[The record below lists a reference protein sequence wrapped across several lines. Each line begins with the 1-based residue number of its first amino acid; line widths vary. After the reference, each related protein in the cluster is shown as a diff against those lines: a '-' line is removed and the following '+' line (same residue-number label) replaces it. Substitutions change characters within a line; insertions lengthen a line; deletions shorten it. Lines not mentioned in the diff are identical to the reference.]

1 VLSGDPPSLH
11 AKEILQLVS
20 SPSFRVRLATRV
32 SSAARWRPSLR
43 TAVLAAS
50 SLLVVGLAL
59 AIAVSVADHLRR
71 TATDSERGNAEAIVR
86 GYVDPI
92 LNEASLALTAE
103 PDAEVEAQLAR
114 LVASGD
120 MRRINIWTRD
130 GRVLYSTEPAL
141 QGERLGINHEVAEAF
156 AGGSVA
162 EFGTEAES
170 LAAALPERFL
180 EIYVPIRG
188 MSDASPIGVFEVYVD
203 ARPIEQRVDD
213 IRRDVFLI
221 TLGAGASL
229 LTLLWL
235 AFGGASRRLS
245 AQNRSLTELNQQ
257 LNLMAGDLRQ
267 SEARFRSLVQNSSD
281 VVAVLDA
288 DGDIIYESD
297 ALLRVLGHD
306 PATRRG
312 HRFGG
317 SVHPED
323 LEWFTSLTASLAQAA
338 GEQAAEFRLLHADG
352 SWRWVDAI
360 GLNLLADP
368 AVGGIVLNFRD
379 ITERK
384 RLEDQL
390 QHEAFH
396 DPLTGLANRA
406 LFGDRVTHALARTVR
421 HMQDQVA
428 VLFLD
433 LDDFKVVNDSLG
445 HAAGDE
451 LLSAV
456 AERIRACLR
465 RQDTPAR
472 LGGDEFGILVEE
484 TDAEAA
490 GEVAE
495 RILAAL
501 RQPFALDS
509 RQLFAQAS
517 IGIAMGSGQRNP
529 SDGDTA
535 EELLRN
541 ADAAMYTAKSRGK
554 GRFEF
559 YEVRMHASALKRLE
573 LRGRME
579 ASLAAGEFVLH
590 YQPIVELV
598 SGELAGV
605 EALVRWRQPDGRLA
619 LPEEFIPLAEET
631 GLIGPL
637 GTWVL
642 EESCRQ
648 AAEWRATARA
658 PSLSMAVN
666 VSSRQLQDP
675 EFVTTVANTLATT
688 GLPASE
694 LVLELTESAL
704 LDEGEVTTTAIAS
717 LKSHGVRISL
727 DDFGTGYSSLSH
739 LRRFP
744 IDVLKIDRSFVNGI
758 DRGEEG
764 ERTLVRSIIRLAHSL
779 KLETVAEGVER
790 TEQIAPLRA
799 LQVRY
804 VQGFLFAR
812 PMEARAILRL
822 LHERARLVEDWQ
834 PHGARAVS

>member
-1 VLSGDPPSLH
+1 
-11 AKEILQLVS
+11 
-20 SPSFRVRLATRV
+20 
-32 SSAARWRPSLR
+32 
-43 TAVLAAS
+43 
-50 SLLVVGLAL
+50 
-59 AIAVSVADHLRR
+59 
-71 TATDSERGNAEAIVR
+71 
-86 GYVDPI
+86 
-92 LNEASLALTAE
+92 
-103 PDAEVEAQLAR
+103 
-114 LVASGD
+114 
-120 MRRINIWTRD
+120 
-130 GRVLYSTEPAL
+130 
-141 QGERLGINHEVAEAF
+141 
-156 AGGSVA
+156 
-162 EFGTEAES
+162 
-170 LAAALPERFL
+170 
-180 EIYVPIRG
+180 
-188 MSDASPIGVFEVYVD
+188 
-203 ARPIEQRVDD
+203 
-213 IRRDVFLI
+213 
-221 TLGAGASL
+221 
-229 LTLLWL
+229 
-235 AFGGASRRLS
+235 
-245 AQNRSLTELNQQ
+245 
-257 LNLMAGDLRQ
+257 
-267 SEARFRSLVQNSSD
+267 
-281 VVAVLDA
+281 
-288 DGDIIYESD
+288 
-297 ALLRVLGHD
+297 
-306 PATRRG
+306 
-312 HRFGG
+312 
-317 SVHPED
+317 
-323 LEWFTSLTASLAQAA
+323 
-338 GEQAAEFRLLHADG
+338 
-352 SWRWVDAI
+352 
-360 GLNLLADP
+360 
-368 AVGGIVLNFRD
+368 
-379 ITERK
+379 
-384 RLEDQL
+384 
-390 QHEAFH
+390 
-396 DPLTGLANRA
+396 
-406 LFGDRVTHALARTVR
+406 
-421 HMQDQVA
+421 MQDQVA

-490 GEVAE
+490 GQVAE

-517 IGIAMGSGQRNP
+517 IGIAMGSGQRKP
-529 SDGDTA
+529 GDGDTA

-598 SGELAGV
+598 SGEVAGV

-648 AAEWRATARA
+648 AAEWRATAR
-658 PSLSMAVN
+658 PRSLSMAVN

-675 EFVTTVANTLATT
+675 EFVTTVARTLATT

-822 LHERARLVEDWQ
+822 LHERARLVEEWQ

>member
-1 VLSGDPPSLH
+1 MKEYPP
-11 AKEILQLVS
+11 LVS
-20 SPSFRVRLATRV
+20 GRSILARVASPARIASRARGVM
-32 SSAARWRPSLR
+32 RWRPSLR
-43 TAVLAAS
+43 VAVLATSAV
-50 SLLVVGLAL
+50 LVVGLAV
-59 AIAVSVADHLRR
+59 AIAVSAADHLRL
-71 TATDSERGNAEAIVR
+71 TAIDSQVGNAEAIVR
-86 GYVDPI
+86 GYFDPI
-92 LNEASLALTAE
+92 LSEESLGLTAD
-103 PDAEVEAQLAR
+103 PNREVEDQLNR
-114 LVASGD
+114 LVVSGD
-120 MRRINIWTRD
+120 MRRINVWTRD
-130 GRVLYSTEPAL
+130 GRVIYSTEETL
-141 QGERLGINHEVAEAF
+141 QGQRLDINHELAEAF
-156 AGGSVA
+156 GGESIG
-162 EFGTEAES
+162 EFGDTSEHASE
-170 LAAALPERFL
+170 LLPEAFL

-188 MSDASPIGVFEVYVD
+188 PSDANPIGVFEVYVD

-213 IRRDVFLI
+213 TRRDVFLI
-221 TLGAGASL
+221 TLGAGATL
-229 LTLLWL
+229 LGLLWL

-245 AQNRSLTELNQQ
+245 AQNRSLTQLNDQ

-288 DGDIIYESD
+288 GGRIVYESD
-297 ALLRVLGHD
+297 ALRRVLGHE
-306 PATRRG
+306 PATRLGRA
-312 HRFGG
+312 FGDD
-317 SVHPED
+317 VHPD
-323 LEWFTSLTASLAQAA
+323 DVEWFTTLSAGLAEAA
-338 GEQAAEFRLLHADG
+338 GEQAAEFRLRHADG
-352 SWRWVDAI
+352 SWRWVDTI

-379 ITERK
+379 VTERK

-406 LFGDRVTHALARTVR
+406 LFADRVTHALARSAR
-421 HMQDQVA
+421 HPQDQLA

-451 LLSAV
+451 LLTAV

-484 TDAEAA
+484 TNSDAA
-490 GEVAE
+490 GQVAE

-517 IGIAMGSGQRNP
+517 IGIALGSGHRET
-529 SDGDTA
+529 GEGATA

-579 ASLAAGEFVLH
+579 ASLAAGEFVVF
-590 YQPIVELV
+590 YQPIVEL
-598 SGELAGV
+598 GTGDIAGV
-605 EALVRWRQPDGRLA
+605 EALVRWRQADGRLA

-631 GLIGPL
+631 GLIVPL
-637 GTWVL
+637 GSWVL
-642 EESCRQ
+642 EESCHQ
-648 AAEWRATARA
+648 AADWRRATRDR
-658 PSLSMAVN
+658 SFSMAVN

-675 EFVTTVANTLATT
+675 DFVTIVAGTLAKS
-688 GLPASE
+688 GLPAAD

-704 LDEGEVTTTAIAS
+704 LDEGESTSTAIAN
-717 LKSHGVRISL
+717 LKALGVHISL

-744 IDVLKIDRSFVNGI
+744 IDVLKIDRSFVEGI
-758 DRGEEG
+758 DGGEEG
-764 ERTLVRSIIRLAHSL
+764 ERALVRSIIRLAHSL
-779 KLETVAEGVER
+779 KLETVAEGIER
-790 TEQIAPLRA
+790 REQLAPLLA
-799 LQVRY
+799 LGVRY
-804 VQGFLFAR
+804 GQGYLFAR
-812 PMEARAILRL
+812 PMEAPAVDRL
-822 LHERARLVEDWQ
+822 LREHARLV
-834 PHGARAVS
+834 G